1 MVKDPV
7 VSAAAW
13 VTAVAQVESLASE
26 LLHAVHVA
34 KKNPR
39 NKRPTKIYIG
49 TG

>member
-26 LLHAVHVA
+26 LPHAVHVA
-34 KKNPR
+34 KKTPE
-39 NKRPTKIYIG
+39 TKDPLKFI
-49 TG
+49 